1 MLMNPEEREEF
12 SSAEKSIVSAV
23 KTAAAGF
30 SVNFEMQKWM
40 RRLFSGINWAAG
52 CSSGL
57 ERGDEWQTGL
67 VASKLCCR
75 IVANPRIGD
84 FVKSSKNAANPAGQ
98 TSSDSTRSAH
108 MFASA
113 TEFDSFDSRAAD
125 EFLARERTVWKR
137 PYLQSTVRCKVG
149 KEAAGRW
156 FVGLSPGSVARACLP
171 VGTVKLP
178 PGCCCPQPA
187 GH

>member
-1 MLMNPEEREEF
+1 MRC
-12 SSAEKSIVSAV
+12 KSGCG
-23 KTAAAGF
+23 GF
-30 SVNFEMQKWM
+30 FLASTGQ
-40 RRLFSGINWAAG
+40 RDCG